1 MTRLVLTLMF
11 LTVLYGCSAPEGA
24 AEKDVAQEGEPMD
37 IQTRTWRL
45 DRLGD
50 KVMPEGDKSPTLS
63 LDPSSGRASGFA
75 GCNRYFADYKLDG
88 SSLTLGPVGATK
100 RLCDKEAMAIEDA
113 FLAAL
118 SGGTMQVSTAGETLT
133 MSGADKQSLEFAIAK
148 SDES

>member
-11 LTVLYGCSAPEGA
+11 LTVLYGCSAPEGG
-24 AEKDVAQEGEPMD
+24 AEKNIAEKVEPMD
-37 IQTRTWRL
+37 FQTRTWRL

-50 KVMPEGDKSPTLS
+50 NVIAEGDNSPTLS
-63 LDPSSGRASGFA
+63 LDPSSGRVSGFA

-88 SSLTLGPVGATK
+88 ASLTLGPVGATK
-100 RLCDKEAMAIEDA
+100 RLCAKEAMAIEDA

-118 SGGTMQVSTAGETLT
+118 GSGTMQISAAGETLT
-133 MSGADKQSLEFAIAK
+133 ITGADKQSLEFAAAK